1 MGYQFLDHMT
11 DAYIEAYGN
20 TTEEAFEF
28 AARAVVDTM
37 ISVDNVNSVKE
48 EQISIEG
55 HDLESLL
62 FNWLDSVMLKL
73 LVDKQALSYFKVS
86 ISRGFE
92 SRDGLELKAI
102 VRGEHLDL
110 EKHNYKVEIKGVT
123 YHMMEIDIESDNKV
137 KLRFLLD
144 L

>member
-1 MGYQFLDHMT
+1 MT

-20 TTEEAFEF
+20 TLEEAFEF
-28 AARAVVDTM
+28 AARALVDTM
-37 ISVDNVNSVKE
+37 ISVERVEPVREDYATV
-48 EQISIEG
+48 QG

-62 FNWLDSVMLKL
+62 YNWLDLVMLKL
-73 LVDKQALSYFKVS
+73 LVDQMAFSHFVVS
-86 ISRGFE
+86 ISE
-92 SRDGLELKAI
+92 HVDAYLLKA
-102 VRGEHLDL
+102 VMKGEPLNL

-123 YHMMEIDIESDNKV
+123 YHLMKIERNAVV